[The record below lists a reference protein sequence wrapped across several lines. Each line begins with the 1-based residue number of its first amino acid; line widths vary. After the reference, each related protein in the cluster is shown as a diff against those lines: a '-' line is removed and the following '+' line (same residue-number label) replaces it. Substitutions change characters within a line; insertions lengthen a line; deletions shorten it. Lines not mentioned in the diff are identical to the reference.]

1 MTRWSCCLPTMT
13 IAGEI
18 LRQADL
24 SMVYGGQEVID
35 TYATNPTVLPNG
47 PGRSK
52 ILMTADSDWH
62 EYLDMIVA
70 SISHEGGTACV
81 NTTAVFVEG
90 DPTPLAEAI
99 AERLA
104 AIPSL
109 PPEHQHAGPPPYTL
123 EAANDIQGYQLAHPS

>member
-1 MTRWSCCLPTMT
+1 MRRARHTQYRLLSELRARGFGGDQVALLPTDHDA
-13 IAGEI
+13 AGES

-35 TYATNPTVLPNG
+35 RYAANPTVLPNG

-52 ILMTADSDWH
+52 ILVTADSDWH
-62 EYLDMIVA
+62 CFLDMIVA

-90 DPTPLAEAI
+90 DPTPAAQAI
-99 AERLA
+99 AA
-104 AIPSL
+104 
-109 PPEHQHAGPPPYTL
+109 
-123 EAANDIQGYQLAHPS
+123 

>member
-1 MTRWSCCLPTMT
+1 VVLLPTDHDV
-13 IAGEI
+13 AGEI
-18 LRQADL
+18 LSQADL

-35 TYATNPTVLPNG
+35 RYAANPRVFPNG

-52 ILMTADSDWH
+52 ILVTADSDWRSS
-62 EYLDMIVA
+62 LDMIVA

-90 DPTPLAEAI
+90 DPAPVAEAI

-104 AIPSL
+104 AIPTR
-109 PPEHQHAGPPPYTL
+109 HQRTTGR
-123 EAANDIQGYQLAHPS
+123 S